1 MLDAYKELVP
11 VVYGESS
18 IKLLCGRIEEA
29 GRMCF
34 GMHWHDRMEIN
45 LVLSGSLMFHSD
57 DGHYEV
63 MPGQVAV
70 SAPRKIHGRIAG
82 KEGVEYHTIMF
93 DVEKFCNSTPASDKY
108 LIPILK
114 GEIIFPRVVDDME
127 LRNAAEQLIRTVE
140 DRSAYHPLQAEG
152 KIYEIMGILSCYGV
166 ISKKA
171 VSENDKRFHEI
182 VKYVNE
188 HFANK
193 ITPKDISLR
202 FGYNETY
209 FCRRFKAVTG
219 LTFTKYVQALRM
231 ETAIKLLKEGN
242 EEIRYIAWKCGYED
256 VSYFS
261 NSFKRHF
268 GFRPSEIY
276 GTDSLR

>member
-166 ISKKA
+166 
-171 VSENDKRFHEI
+171 
-182 VKYVNE
+182 
-188 HFANK
+188 K
-193 ITPKDISLR
+193 IGR
-202 FGYNETY
+202 
-209 FCRRFKAVTG
+209 AHV
-219 LTFTKYVQALRM
+219 
-231 ETAIKLLKEGN
+231 
-242 EEIRYIAWKCGYED
+242 
-256 VSYFS
+256 
-261 NSFKRHF
+261 
-268 GFRPSEIY
+268 
-276 GTDSLR
+276 